1 MTILP
6 TMESAAE
13 ITLAA
18 APESPADLVAVGDY
32 ASAAEAADR
41 GLVILAL
48 GRCYWLQP
56 GETGYS
62 LWVERADESA
72 IRAQLAAYER
82 ESAHWPPPPLPPP
95 ARSPRSGLLIALWAL
110 ALVGSFWAQQ
120 RWPAWLEFG
129 ALRPAKIFAHGEGWR
144 PFTALFLHGD
154 VGHLLSNAVAGAFV
168 FSAVLGTLGR
178 GRGVLLLM
186 LGAVLGNLISAALRL
201 GGPYSSIGAST
212 AVFAGLGLLTGWAI
226 AWRRDPSVP
235 GSLRRIFVP
244 LGAGMTVL
252 ALYGAGGPHVDLGAH
267 LCGFAV
273 GLVLGHLPR
282 RL

>member
-1 MTILP
+1 
-6 TMESAAE
+6 MESAAE

-32 ASAAEAADR
+32 ASAAEADDR

-48 GRCYWLQP
+48 GLCYWLHP
-56 GETGYS
+56 AATGFS
-62 LWVERADESA
+62 LSVERAHEA
-72 IRAQLAAYER
+72 AVRAQLASYER
-82 ESAHWPPPPLPPP
+82 ECTHWPPAPFHAEAPR
-95 ARSPRSGLLIALWAL
+95 APRSGLLIALWAL
-110 ALVGSFWAQQ
+110 ALVGSFWAQE

-129 ALRPAKIFAHGEGWR
+129 ALRPAEIFAHGEGWR

-178 GRGVLLLM
+178 GRGVLLLT
-186 LGAVLGNLISAALRL
+186 LGAVLGNLFSAALRL

-212 AVFAGLGLLTGWAI
+212 AIFAGLGLLTGRAI
-226 AWRRDPSVP
+226 KSRVDSAPDSPR
-235 GSLRRIFVP
+235 SLFVP
-244 LGAGMTVL
+244 LGAGVTVL

-267 LCGFAV
+267 LCGFAT
-273 GLVLGHLPR
+273 GLMLGVFHPKPVR
-282 RL
+282 G